1 MGAARGLTDEENS
14 QGARVKTAI
23 SGRGTACSEVWS
35 QNVIYLGIKED
46 VERRRL
52 RMWVHP
58 DNRRFRSG
66 LAQKFE
72 LSLAGP
78 GESWEFEQGN
88 DLEELIFGRLLQ
100 SWDRLG
106 RNCWVPDLNIYEI

>member
-1 MGAARGLTDEENS
+1 M
-14 QGARVKTAI
+14 KTAI
-23 SGRGTACSEVWS
+23 SGRRTACSEVWS

-58 DNRRFRSG
+58 DHRGFRSG
-66 LAQKFE
+66 LAPKFE
-72 LSLAGP
+72 LSLAGL
-78 GESWEFEQGN
+78 GELWESEQGN
-88 DLEELIFGRLLQ
+88 DLEELIFERLLQ

-106 RNCWVPDLNIYEI
+106 RNY